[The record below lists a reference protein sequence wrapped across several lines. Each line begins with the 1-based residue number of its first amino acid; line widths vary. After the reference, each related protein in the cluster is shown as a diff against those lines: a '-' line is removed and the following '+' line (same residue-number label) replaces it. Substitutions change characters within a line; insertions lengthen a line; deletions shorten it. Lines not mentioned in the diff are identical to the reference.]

1 MFARLVVCIDLKKPL
16 VSKVK
21 INGHTQHMEY
31 KSLLNVCF
39 RCGLYRHS
47 VPTKKW
53 NMIRVRMG
61 DTMNEDDDNLFGGF
75 SFTSLDENHGGI
87 ESEILTHNEGV
98 QLGNNKAQDHVTR
111 LSRETGNFV
120 AKNKKFPKKSIQRV
134 KGKDIVIG
142 NGPKT
147 SFKALKPTNGNVGSS
162 SKFGQDK
169 FKDGS
174 KMGRKASA
182 GKEGQLSFQ
191 PVSINS
197 NLDKDKH
204 KAVRVFA
211 KGSSGTTMGKEN
223 GFFLFG
229 KKPLDSVSMI
239 SIPTKMD
246 MTASIEGIV
255 REIERGF
262 GISNME
268 DDVPSLVKVRDD
280 GINCTDEI
288 SGIQV
293 DGVIAKLGFPNS
305 FQIEANGFSGGVWV
319 VWNENIL
326 IDILELHPQMIYM
339 RFKVVVVTLKLT
351 KNQEESATF
360 PQFMVSHPWKKFQKM
375 DTPIFS
381 KLAPLSH
388 LQIRAYFSLFQSSL
402 THSSFSPLSTLL
414 AIFALHAYH
423 HPCIRIFSKIS
434 LLKNPWSATLENHQK
449 RSKAKKRRR
458 LVSQSLGSQPL

>member
-1 MFARLVVCIDLKKPL
+1 MARIIIVELLGRRIGFNVLFNKISMMWSPRNPIHPMDLENDYYLVHFQHEDDYNKVLARGPLVIFGQYLIVHPWLLMFSTSQNKVDIQVVRIRLPDLPEGYYSHFLLRAIGQAIGPIIKLDEHIDNTRRGMFARLVVCIDLKKPTPSL
-16 VSKVK
+16 R
-21 INGHTQHMEY
+21 NGTD
-31 KSLLNVCF
+31 
-39 RCGLYRHS
+39 HS
-47 VPTKKW
+47 VPIIKK
-53 NMIRVRMG
+53 
-61 DTMNEDDDNLFGGF
+61 DDDNLFGGF

-339 RFKVVVVTLKLT
+339 RFKV
-351 KNQEESATF
+351 
-360 PQFMVSHPWKKFQKM
+360 
-375 DTPIFS
+375 
-381 KLAPLSH
+381 
-388 LQIRAYFSLFQSSL
+388 
-402 THSSFSPLSTLL
+402 
-414 AIFALHAYH
+414 
-423 HPCIRIFSKIS
+423 
-434 LLKNPWSATLENHQK
+434 
-449 RSKAKKRRR
+449 
-458 LVSQSLGSQPL
+458 